1 MNRLH
6 PRCAK
11 RGSSNTRKHCAH
23 HPIQT
28 APNLLR
34 PSSPPLLC
42 PQAADK
48 LAIGSPLAGQAL
60 FITNQEPIPFWTFTG
75 DMLQGLGYAR
85 PHIKLPLL
93 LILCIAMLFEYVIR
107 PLLKPIK
114 ELSTDFTVFRVRI
127 VTRQRAFSCEK
138 AKKLL
143 GYVPGVPLQEGIQ
156 RTVAHFE
163 HLRNA
168 DAPAAAKAG
177 KAQ

>member
-1 MNRLH
+1 
-6 PRCAK
+6 
-11 RGSSNTRKHCAH
+11 
-23 HPIQT
+23 
-28 APNLLR
+28 
-34 PSSPPLLC
+34 
-42 PQAADK
+42 
-48 LAIGSPLAGQAL
+48 L

-75 DMLQGLGYAR
+75 DMLEGLGYAR

-93 LILCIAMLFEYVIR
+93 LILVVAMLFEYVIR

-127 VTRQRAFSCEK
+127 VTTQRAFSCEK
-138 AKKLL
+138 AKRLL
-143 GYVPGVPLQEGIQ
+143 GYVPAVPLREGIA

-168 DAPAAAKAG
+168 DAPAAKAG